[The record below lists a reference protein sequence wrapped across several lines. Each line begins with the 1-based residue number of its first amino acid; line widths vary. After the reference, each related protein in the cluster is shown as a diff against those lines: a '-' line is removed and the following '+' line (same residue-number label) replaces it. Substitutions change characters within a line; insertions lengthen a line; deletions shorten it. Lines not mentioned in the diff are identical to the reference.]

1 MKWLWF
7 LLFFAAL
14 GGSLACDRP
23 EAQAKRPAGYIVDS
37 TVPRAEMLRRFQA
50 ELTPVQRSSRAGK
63 SRDALVED
71 YVKALTARD
80 TTALAALAVS
90 RAEFA
95 YLYYPTT
102 PQGLPPYSLDPG
114 LMWSLLVQ
122 RSNRGVKRALA
133 VYGGEKLT
141 LLGYDC
147 GTGSSVEGANTIWG
161 PCEVRLRRGKG
172 DTVSRRLFSQIIE
185 RGGRYK
191 FLNYTNKL

>member
-1 MKWLWF
+1 MKWLWL
-7 LLFFAAL
+7 LLFSAAL

-23 EAQAKRPAGYIVDS
+23 EAQATRPPGSVVDS

-50 ELTPVQRSSRAGK
+50 ELAPVPALEPSRE

-71 YVKALTARD
+71 YVKALAARD
-80 TTALAALAVS
+80 TAALAAMAVTP
-90 RAEFA
+90 AEFG

-122 RSNRGVKRALA
+122 RSNRGVKRALTL
-133 VYGGEKLT
+133 YGGEKLT

-147 GTGSSVEGANTIWG
+147 GTGSSTEGQTRSG
-161 PCEVRLRRGKG
+161 DRVRCGSGARRETRSPSGCSVRSSSV
-172 DTVSRRLFSQIIE
+172 T
-185 RGGRYK
+185 GGTS
-191 FLNYTNKL
+191 F